1 MALAAALREIA
12 ANEPAAVPEEEVIGD
27 EVPRPADEHALGK
40 RQRQIVEVP
49 GLASLEGMK
58 TADVAAAIGY
68 DVPNT
73 YVALQVLTRYQ
84 VVEQVPNKEPQ
95 HWRLV
100 RRYRA
105 GARVFARLAGY
116 VQAGEWTTAG
126 DLSIAARGDL
136 RAAEAIARAGLSDRV
151 VAEPAGV
158 AAEMGQRVGWDEL
171 ARRAAKAEERRR
183 SMTRAQLNYVQIPAL
198 DLDESITFYEEV
210 LGWKVN
216 RHPTVGAVVDQSAYP
231 EFSDSTGQ
239 AGGAFVLGRVPSREP
254 GIMPCIAVDSIAP
267 VLEAVTQFG
276 GEVVKPRTAIVEG
289 TDWEATF
296 RDPAGNAI
304 GLYEQA
310 AP

>member
-1 MALAAALREIA
+1 LALAAVLRDFADARE
-12 ANEPAAVPEEEVIGD
+12 ETVGEEVVGD
-27 EVPRPADEHALGK
+27 DDPVPRPADEHALGK
-40 RQRQIVEVP
+40 RQRQIADVP
-49 GLASLEGMK
+49 GLAALDGMK

-84 VVEQVPNKEPQ
+84 VVEQVPSKEPQ

-105 GARVFARLAGY
+105 GSRVYTRLASY
-116 VQAGEWTTAG
+116 VHAGEWTTAG

-136 RAAEAIARAGLSDRV
+136 RAAEAISKAGFSERV
-151 VAEPAGV
+151 LADGANVPA
-158 AAEMGQRVGWDEL
+158 AMGQRVGWDEL
-171 ARRAAKAEERRR
+171 ARRAAKADERRR
-183 SMTRAQLNYVQIPAL
+183 TMTRAQLNYVQIPAL

-210 LGWKVN
+210 LGWKVT

-231 EFSDSTGQ
+231 EFTDSTGQ

-254 GIMPCIAVDSIAP
+254 GIMPCIAVDSIAS
-267 VLEAVTQFG
+267 VLEAVVQFG

-289 TDWEATF
+289 ADWEATF
-296 RDPAGNAI
+296 RDPAGNAF

-310 AP
+310 